1 MVVTGRHETALKE
14 LVASIHSDF
23 SNLNVHY
30 ITGDCAIESD
40 CKKIVDFMIE
50 KHGRIDIVVLA
61 AGVAAH
67 GKFSELQN
75 LEILKR
81 VMEVNLYGY
90 INMTKYT
97 LPHIK

>member
-1 MVVTGRHETALKE
+1 
-14 LVASIHSDF
+14 
-23 SNLNVHY
+23 
-30 ITGDCAIESD
+30 
-40 CKKIVDFMIE
+40 MIE

-61 AGVAAH
+61 AGGANQC
-67 GKFSELQN
+67 KFSELQN